1 MEKSAKRKENNFLLQ
16 GGVLAAAGIISRLI
30 GLAYRIPLTNIIT
43 MRGQGIYGIAFQI
56 YSIALLLTSYSL
68 PLAVSKLVSQR
79 VAKGE
84 TTNAY
89 RVLKS
94 AMAFAFTVGGG
105 IAIIVFFAAQGIAT
119 NIMSQSLSTYAVK
132 VLAPGLF
139 FVAIMGVLRGYFQ
152 GLGTM
157 IPTAV
162 TQILEQVVNAIVS
175 IVGAKLL
182 FDIGKTAAKE
192 QGDEGLAYAY
202 AAAGSTLGTVIG
214 ALCGLLFLVLLFF
227 AYKKRLKRQL
237 RRDKSTHRESY
248 RFIIKIMLLTIAP
261 VLLSTVLYNLQNV
274 VDNAMFNR
282 IMFIQGIAEKEY
294 AIDSGR
300 LDTYLTMVSIPL
312 AIANALAA
320 SFIPTIV
327 SAAQTQR
334 KRYIH
339 EKIQTLIRVTML
351 IMIPCSVGYI
361 VLARPI
367 LDMLYFSSNN
377 EILAIMLRI
386 GAISIVFDGLS
397 TVTNA
402 VLQGLNRMMKPVKNA
417 MIALIIHV
425 VSLFI
430 MLVFFKWGIYA
441 VIISKIVFSI
451 VMCIL
456 NAHDIREEIG
466 YVQEQRKTL
475 LIPSVAAGIMGV
487 VTFVI
492 YFVLDIF
499 CPHIVA
505 TLLSLLIA
513 VITYALS
520 ILLLGGV
527 SEEELLLMPRG
538 ARMIKLLRKLRLLNE
553 EFH

>member
-475 LIPSVAAGIMGV
+475 LIPSVAAGIMGI